1 MRKVLSTLLIA
12 GAMLL
17 ALTSLASGASG
28 KRCGT
33 LYKPPCTKPT
43 ITVHS
48 LPPACKAPGSTITLP
63 NIKFSS
69 NAGIRKVTV
78 KLGSKILKTKTFS
91 GQGPTHYTIT
101 GLKVST
107 KGLKGSHTITIS
119 VKDINGKTASR
130 TLRFKV
136 CAIKPVF
143 TG

>member
-12 GAMLL
+12 GALVA
-17 ALTSLASGASG
+17 ALTSLASGATG

-48 LPPACKAPGSTITLP
+48 LPPACTKPGATITLP
-63 NIKFSS
+63 TIKFSS
-69 NAGIRKVTV
+69 NAGIHKVTV
-78 KLGSKILKTKTFS
+78 KLGSKVLKSKTFS
-91 GQGPTHYTIT
+91 GRGPTHYSIK

-119 VKDINGKTASR
+119 VRDINGRTASR
-130 TLRFKV
+130 TLRFNI
-136 CAIKPVF
+136 CAVKPVF